1 MKMKFRGIL
10 SKTLAAVVA
19 TAQVI
24 SVCGFAAV
32 TGGGSG
38 TDSGFYW
45 YEQFDTDTTTM
56 KTGTDVTRTGVSRDD
71 GYGAKIT
78 NGSTTAPR
86 QGYIAT
92 GITLDFSK
100 GPVVVAY
107 EEMPVTGVSYLSLND
122 VSGSFLAYLTRFEG
136 GTIKGYNQTDKSTPV
151 TAWGTNCAFA
161 ASTKTYS
168 TNSAYYK
175 MQSVLDYDTETNQL
189 SVKYFVDGEP
199 LVKSGGE
206 VLGYT
211 IMLPSGCD
219 IDENVTLRF
228 NLGASAAAVIDNV
241 SIYTEGSPE
250 LGTGGWISTDK
261 GTVGLSVNNATV
273 YKDSDDAA
281 VTLPSYL
288 KIVNNLTTADYELRK
303 YNIGSDP
310 MLLGGGETATSTV
323 AWKGDTGVTLSGLS
337 ITDTANECYVLK
349 LTNPNSITSLSGK
362 PITGTYALLHSGA
375 SVSFV
380 REAFMYDENGSALTL
395 SSDGKLPTEV
405 KKIEFALASNST
417 LAAKDITFT
426 GSNVSITSVQ
436 DTETGRYVLDLSEVA
451 LENAEEYTIAAGDK
465 SGVYTTTG
473 EKPAS
478 HYATA
483 AFQGFDDEASAA
495 GFVHGSSIT
504 TTWNNGKVLCTNSVA
519 AGGTA
524 VKVSYPIT
532 DTAFD
537 FSKGALYLSFDA
549 TLNQDIGTIL
559 FGPELITSSTSIL
572 AYMPGFENT
581 GLRGRKSDGGRVGTN
596 SGKATMA
603 NGDTVNLGILLRYYP
618 EDGSIGYIQFADG
631 KRLEDAQ
638 GNPLAEILK
647 TGLSDKLS
655 EGLSLRINGRNFPTG
670 VYIDNIR
677 LTTVDGITA
686 EQMLTMSGTTATI
699 GIENTVEFDPSASA
713 EAVAP
718 VYDCSLAK
726 SDIKVTRYAA
736 DDKLFANGTAVTDF
750 GFDPETMTVSN
761 LAAQNTGDVFVI
773 EILDTSK
780 LTSFAGKALDVS
792 CFKTGEANGG
802 LLKTRILNANG
813 DEIYVDADGKWPT
826 NASKVC
832 FTFAKGYAE
841 DGVKLGET
849 AAVYTDGEY
858 VVDLSAAPLAASTEY
873 TVSVNNA
880 EFAKLTTATGAF
892 SVLKPTIN
900 DADGKASVGVSN
912 TTDKEEVVYL
922 INACYN
928 SDGELT
934 SLVYDRITVS
944 VGENAVKNG
953 AAAPDLSGAAVQK
966 AFVWDGFE
974 KLMPYADCAERA
986 LGAAE

>member
-1 MKMKFRGIL
+1 MKFRGIL
-10 SKTLAAVVA
+10 SKTLAAAVA
-19 TAQVI
+19 AAQVI
-24 SVCGFAAV
+24 SMCGFAAV

-45 YEQFDTDTTTM
+45 YEQFDTNTTTM
-56 KTGTDVTRTGVSRDD
+56 KAGTDVTKDGVSRDG
-71 GYGAKIT
+71 GYAAKIT
-78 NGSTTAPR
+78 NGNTTATK
-86 QGYIAT
+86 QGYITT
-92 GITLDFSK
+92 GIPLDFSK

-107 EEMPVTGVSYLSLND
+107 EEMPVKGVSFLSLND

-151 TAWGTNCAFA
+151 TAWATNCGFA

-211 IMLPSGCD
+211 ITLPSGCD

-228 NLGASAAAVIDNV
+228 NLGAGAAAVIDNV
-241 SIYTEGSPE
+241 AIYTEGSPE
-250 LGTGGWISTDK
+250 FGTGGWISTDK
-261 GTVGLSVNNATV
+261 GTVGLSINNAMT
-273 YKDSDDAA
+273 YKDSDDAE
-281 VTLPSYL
+281 VTLPSYA
-288 KIVNNLTTADYELRK
+288 KFANNLTTADYELKK

-349 LTNPNSITSLSGK
+349 LINPNSITSLYGK

-375 SVSFV
+375 SVSYV
-380 REAFMYDENGSALTL
+380 REAFMYDENGNALTL
-395 SSDGKLPTEV
+395 SADGKLPTEV

-426 GSNVSITSVQ
+426 GSNVSVISVQ
-436 DTETGRYVLDLSEVA
+436 DTETGRYVLNLSKVT
-451 LENAEEYTIAAGDK
+451 LENAEEYTITAGDK

-495 GFVHGSSIT
+495 GFVTTAEEIS
-504 TTWNNGKVLCTNSVA
+504 TTWQNGSVLCTNSVA
-519 AGGTA
+519 STGTA
-524 VKVSYPIT
+524 VKVSYPVT
-532 DTAFD
+532 GTGFD

-549 TLNQDIGTIL
+549 TLNQDIGSIL
-559 FGPELITSSTSIL
+559 FGPELIVSSGTIL
-572 AYMPGFENT
+572 AYMPGLEYT
-581 GLRGRKSDGGRVGTN
+581 GLRGRNSSGGRVKTN

-603 NGDTVNLGILLRYYP
+603 NGGTVNLGILLRYYP

-631 KRLEDAQ
+631 KRLEDEQ

-655 EGLSLRINGRNFPTG
+655 EGLQLRINGRNFPDG

-686 EQMLTMSGTTATI
+686 EQILTMSGTTATI
-699 GIENTVEFDPSASA
+699 DIESTVEFDPSAPA

-718 VYDCSLAK
+718 VYDCSLTK

-736 DDKLFANGTAVTDF
+736 EDKLFVNGTAVTDF

-780 LTSFAGKALDVS
+780 LASLAEKELDVK

-802 LLKTRILNANG
+802 LIKTRILNANG

-826 NASKVC
+826 NAAKVC

-858 VVDLSAAPLAASTEY
+858 VVDLSAAPFAASTEY

-880 EFAKLTTATGAF
+880 EFAKLTTAAGAF

-928 SDGELT
+928 SDGELI
-934 SLVYDRITVS
+934 SLVYDRITVA
-944 VGENAVKNG
+944 VGENSVKTG
-953 AAAPDLSGAAVQK
+953 ASAPDLSGAAVQK

-974 KLMPYADCAERA
+974 KLIPYADCTERT
-986 LGAAE
+986 LNAAD